1 VLEKDIGG
9 HQLAHLDT
17 VNGKYPERGVDIT
30 LTQTMLSSLLEHLE
44 QLKND
49 HKSLKEDHTK
59 LEVKVKG
66 LKENLQPSWPIIR
79 DIQKPHLIKGAA
91 WVLYWGKKNKIAK
104 HLTPFQVTFT
114 DTLQDEFK
122 TVLNITHE
130 ATVEKAINLYG
141 IISKAY
147 SPVKESMDEHVLKLV
162 ETRSPILRSLWHVN
176 AIVETNYNE
185 TFAPSIIDDATF
197 LTGLKRNVCS
207 FSNLM

>member
-1 VLEKDIGG
+1 MCVCAENEINIYIGLKWKWQSVLEKDIGG

-91 WVLYWGKKNKIAK
+91 
-104 HLTPFQVTFT
+104 
-114 DTLQDEFK
+114 
-122 TVLNITHE
+122 
-130 ATVEKAINLYG
+130 
-141 IISKAY
+141 
-147 SPVKESMDEHVLKLV
+147 
-162 ETRSPILRSLWHVN
+162 
-176 AIVETNYNE
+176 
-185 TFAPSIIDDATF
+185 
-197 LTGLKRNVCS
+197 
-207 FSNLM
+207 